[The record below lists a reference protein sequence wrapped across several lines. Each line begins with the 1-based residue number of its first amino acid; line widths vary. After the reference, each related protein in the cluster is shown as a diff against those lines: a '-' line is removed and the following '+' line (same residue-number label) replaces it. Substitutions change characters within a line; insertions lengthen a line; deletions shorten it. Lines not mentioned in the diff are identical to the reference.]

1 MMFDP
6 SAQMNPWMGGA
17 FGTSQPFGTSWQ
29 QFPFQGY
36 GFGQPSPFQQ
46 LQFGSPQ
53 FTSPQFGQGGLGQLA
68 PQTWFG
74 NPFGIGQQSYYPPSL
89 QAVQQI
95 PQLVHY
101 AQQIAQQIPQ
111 LIPQIPQILQQ
122 NPQLLQQAPQL
133 QQIPQVLHQAA
144 LLAQQLPHVLQA
156 LVSSQTQTGALGAT
170 PFMSGGGYRPGG
182 FGPTPFS

>member
-1 MMFDP
+1 SEEAKMMFDP

-17 FGTSQPFGTSWQ
+17 FGTSQPFGQ

-36 GFGQPSPFQQ
+36 GLGQSSPFTH
-46 LQFGSPQ
+46 LGQFAPQ
-53 FTSPQFGQGGLGQLA
+53 FTSPFFAQGGMGPQLA

-74 NPFGIGQQSYYPPSL
+74 SPFGMGQSYYPHSL

-95 PQLVHY
+95 PQLMHY
-101 AQQIAQQIPQ
+101 AQQIAQTVPQ
-111 LIPQIPQILQQ
+111 LIPQIPQIIQQ

-156 LVSSQTQTGALGAT
+156 LCSAQ
-170 PFMSGGGYRPGG
+170 
-182 FGPTPFS
+182 